1 MKVSNKGVEIV
12 VYHYVK
18 QLMTMN
24 KPIVDR
30 FYNTIAAGQAF
41 FTGQFLEWTT
51 SQTIY
56 VLSNKKTYF
65 FKERVVYRFVHVI
78 PNEKGFIITN
88 DELCEVLAYVE
99 KTGMSRIWECVS

>member
-30 FYNTIAAGQAF
+30 FCNTIAAGQAF

-56 VLSNKKTYF
+56 VLPNKKTYF